1 MCNICTMKN
10 GSFTLKS
17 RRFALK
23 VTLFSGCRLDVK
35 VRLLETHAGLFS

>member
-1 MCNICTMKN
+1 MCNMCTLKITR
-10 GSFTLKS
+10 FTLKS

-35 VRLLETHAGLFS
+35 VLLLETHAGLFS